1 MSTHDHRNAEP
12 ATPEDCTHIV
22 VLVRGG
28 CVQGA
33 RRNDGTPVIVTVHDY
48 DVHEAD
54 VHLPDHDISKDEQG
68 EYFER
73 LIA

>member
-1 MSTHDHRNAEP
+1 MNQRHCHDDKSIQAE
-12 ATPEDCTHIV
+12 DYTHIV

-33 RRNDGTPVIVTVHDY
+33 RRKDGTPVLVTVHDY

-54 VHLPDHDISKDEQG
+54 VHLPDHDISKDDEG
-68 EYFER
+68 DYFER

>member
-1 MSTHDHRNAEP
+1 MNKHDRCTGGPVKAE
-12 ATPEDCTHIV
+12 DYTHIV

-33 RRNDGTPVIVTVHDY
+33 KTNDGRPVVVTVHDY

-54 VHLPDHDISKDEQG
+54 VHLPDHDIRKDPEG